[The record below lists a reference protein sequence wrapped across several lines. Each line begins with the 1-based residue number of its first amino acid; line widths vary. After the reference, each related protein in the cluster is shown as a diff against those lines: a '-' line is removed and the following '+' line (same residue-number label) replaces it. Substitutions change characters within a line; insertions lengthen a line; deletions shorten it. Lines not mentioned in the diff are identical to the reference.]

1 MVATL
6 WSIGCMKMGEN
17 DNQCFLMP
25 KMMHSKIHSVYCY
38 RGIKKPK
45 NIHNE
50 GAAITFFS
58 FSFSESFNSLA
69 DYQNSY

>member
-1 MVATL
+1 
-6 WSIGCMKMGEN
+6 
-17 DNQCFLMP
+17 MP